1 LKNDILPVQ
10 VEHTIDLFS
19 PLALAKFLMKII
31 SEKGNLILE
40 INAEPN
46 VLAKHFSQIELVNY
60 F

>member
-1 LKNDILPVQ
+1 MQ